1 MALYMILKDWDNER
15 DLTLQ
20 ELGLKVLHI
29 RNEELE
35 NMGEVKNKIINLFSN
50 K

>member
-1 MALYMILKDWDNER
+1 
-15 DLTLQ
+15 LTLQ

-29 RNEELE
+29 RNEEMKNME
-35 NMGEVKNKIINLFSN
+35 NVKNKIINFFSN